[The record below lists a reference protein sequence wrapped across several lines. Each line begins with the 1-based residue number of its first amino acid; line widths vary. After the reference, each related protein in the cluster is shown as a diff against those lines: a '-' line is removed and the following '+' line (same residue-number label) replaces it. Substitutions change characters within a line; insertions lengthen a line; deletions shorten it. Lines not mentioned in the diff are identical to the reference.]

1 MYKIT
6 REAIRRLATTETVY
20 YRGMRYYA
28 AHAVSDVTW
37 NEATKQYHAFV
48 QGSNIYGVTIGFGED
63 EQITHSCNCP
73 AHAKYPGA
81 CKHVVAALLFIA
93 DYQQRADAL
102 ENLGWEDQT
111 AYKIIEYF
119 RKREYRKLTPQY
131 FHLALQVT
139 VNEPLKSRQSKA
151 FVGLYAGSSK
161 MYKVSNTKK
170 FIQDYYNHKEI
181 RLGKEFRY
189 IPEECQFEPTS
200 AAVLAY
206 LTEIYEIQETLGKTY
221 YSNLFNRQE
230 LVVSQN
236 ML

>member
-161 MYKVSNTKK
+161 MYKVSNTK
-170 FIQDYYNHKEI
+170 N
-181 RLGKEFRY
+181 
-189 IPEECQFEPTS
+189 
-200 AAVLAY
+200 V
-206 LTEIYEIQETLGKTY
+206 
-221 YSNLFNRQE
+221 YSGL
-230 LVVSQN
+230 L
-236 ML
+236 

>member
-1 MYKIT
+1 M
-6 REAIRRLATTETVY
+6 
-20 YRGMRYYA
+20 
-28 AHAVSDVTW
+28 
-37 NEATKQYHAFV
+37 
-48 QGSNIYGVTIGFGED
+48 
-63 EQITHSCNCP
+63 
-73 AHAKYPGA
+73 
-81 CKHVVAALLFIA
+81 
-93 DYQQRADAL
+93 

-181 RLGKEFRY
+181 RLGKEFQVYTGRM
-189 IPEECQFEPTS
+189 S
-200 AAVLAY
+200 DL
-206 LTEIYEIQETLGKTY
+206 
-221 YSNLFNRQE
+221 NRHRRRFG
-230 LVVSQN
+230 LSDRN
-236 ML
+236 IRDSGDIR